1 MAREKFFL
9 DQEEDT
15 IHANQI
21 QLTTAKEK
29 RANWWY
35 YHKIHLVI
43 GCIAVLA
50 LGGFIYSMVTK
61 VYPDYTIALLTQ
73 NTYSSEV
80 TERLAEELE
89 AYADDRNHDGQVVV
103 QVSSY
108 AIGTDSTNDIQV
120 QQANQV
126 RFMGDTSAFDSVIY
140 ITDDESFKWVQSQDG
155 FFTYMDGTTPE
166 EDATDYENMRIAW
179 GDCKGL
185 AEMDLSIS
193 ALDKEQ
199 AQKYMSPLSL
209 STRLI
214 AGSTYENNE
223 EKKSYYE
230 DSRRLLERLIS
241 GEKLPTEEQFSESE

>member
-9 DQEEDT
+9 DQEEDP

-21 QLTTAKEK
+21 VLKTAKEK

-35 YHKIHLVI
+35 YHKVHLLI
-43 GCIAVLA
+43 GFIAVLA
-50 LGGFIYSMVTK
+50 VGGIIYSMVTK

-73 NTYSSEV
+73 NTYSAEV

-89 AYADDRNHDGQVVV
+89 AYADDRNNDGQVIVRV
-103 QVSSY
+103 ATY
-108 AIGTDSTNDIQV
+108 AIGSDSSGDVQV

-126 RFMGDTSAFDSVIY
+126 RFMGDTSTFESVIY
-140 ITDDESFKWVQSQDG
+140 ITDDESFKWIQSQDG

-166 EDATDYENMRIAW
+166 ADATDYDNMRIAW
-179 GDCKGL
+179 GDCKAL
-185 AEMDLSIS
+185 TEMDLSIDV
-193 ALDKEQ
+193 LDKEQ

-214 AGSTYENNE
+214 EGTTYENDE
-223 EKKSYYE
+223 GKKSYYE
-230 DSRRLLERLIS
+230 DSRHLLERLIS
-241 GEKLPTEEQFSESE
+241 GEKLSSEESSQSE